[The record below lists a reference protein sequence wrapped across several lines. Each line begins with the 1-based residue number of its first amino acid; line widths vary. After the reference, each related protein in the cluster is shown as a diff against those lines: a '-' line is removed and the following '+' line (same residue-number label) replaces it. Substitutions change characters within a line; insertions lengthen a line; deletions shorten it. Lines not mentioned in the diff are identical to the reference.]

1 MNRLQHAFIIALL
14 TLMFMVVLAPASL
27 VSAALQQGTHHQWDL
42 ADARGTLWDGQGA
55 LSGRRD
61 KDTPPVALPTLGWKL
76 ARVDWRGLRFA
87 LSAGGQPAGQLQVGW
102 SGWQA
107 QLRGV
112 GMEARDIT
120 PLLPGLLNKG
130 DWQGFVNVRQL
141 AAQGG
146 WRTAARVSQADVQW
160 LSAATG
166 LMPQGELGTFA
177 ITAHAEEVGMSFS
190 ITSQDG
196 PLRLSGQGRH
206 SARQGLQFSG
216 ELIDQAG
223 LASRFPG
230 FLSAYLQPAGEPR
243 RYAVQISQLN
253 L

>member
-1 MNRLQHAFIIALL
+1 MNRIQQIVATALL
-14 TLMFMVVLAPASL
+14 TLVFLVVLAPASL
-27 VSAALQQGTHHQWDL
+27 VSATLRQGTHHQWDL

-55 LSGRRD
+55 PTGRRN
-61 KDTPPVALPTLGWKL
+61 KDAPQVALPMLGWKL
-76 ARVDWRGLRFA
+76 AGVDWRGLRFA
-87 LSAGGQPAGQLQVGW
+87 LSANGQPAGHLQMGW

-141 AAQGG
+141 AAQGD
-146 WRTAARVSQADVQW
+146 WRNAARVSQADVQW

-166 LMPQGELGTFA
+166 LLPKGELGTFA
-177 ITAHAEEVGMSFS
+177 ITARAEEVGMSFS
-190 ITSQDG
+190 VTSEDG

-216 ELIDQAG
+216 ELIDQTG
-223 LASRFPG
+223 LASQFPG
-230 FLSAYLQPAGEPR
+230 FLSAYLQPTGEPR

>member
-1 MNRLQHAFIIALL
+1 MKRIHLTLL
-14 TLMFMVVLAPASL
+14 TALITLVFVVALAPASL
-27 VSAALQQGTHHQWDL
+27 LSAALQQASSQQWTL
-42 ADARGTLWDGQGA
+42 ADARGTLWNGQGIPIA
-55 LSGRRD
+55 RRD
-61 KDTPPVALPTLGWKL
+61 KDSRQAVLPMLGWSL
-76 ARVDWRGLRFA
+76 AGMDWRGLRFA
-87 LSAGGQPAGQLQVGW
+87 LSSGGQPAGHLQIGW

-141 AAQGG
+141 AAQGD
-146 WRTAARVSQADVQW
+146 WRNAARVSQADVQW

-166 LMPQGELGTFA
+166 LLPKGELGTFA
-177 ITAHAEEVGMSFS
+177 ITARAEEVGMSFS
-190 ITSQDG
+190 ITSEDG

-223 LASRFPG
+223 LAGQFPG
-230 FLSAYLQPAGEPR
+230 FLSAYLQPTGEPR